1 MWSNGQHVSAKGGDV
16 VYGTAEDERGSEPGN
31 QLATGRELAMLRA
44 VAAGRVELVCS
55 CEPDLYI
62 DGLCCCDQYTA
73 HQLARRGLLRAS
85 APGRIGERVRA
96 ELTATGHAYVTGLP
110 VSA

>member
-1 MWSNGQHVSAKGGDV
+1 MYTRS
-16 VYGTAEDERGSEPGN
+16 EDERGTEPGN
-31 QLATGRELAMLRA
+31 QRATSRELAMLRA
-44 VAAGRVELVCS
+44 IAAGRAELVRS

-85 APGRIGERVRA
+85 APGRTGERVPA
-96 ELTATGHAYVTGLP
+96 ELTATGRAFVTGLP

>member
-1 MWSNGQHVSAKGGDV
+1 VVERATRVSKGRDA
-16 VYGTAEDERGSEPGN
+16 VYGRAEDERGTEPGN
-31 QLATGRELAMLRA
+31 QRATGRELAMLRA
-44 VAAGRVELVCS
+44 VAAGRAELVCS
-55 CEPDLYI
+55 CEPDLYV

-73 HQLARRGLLRAS
+73 HQLARRGLLRAT

-96 ELTATGHAYVTGLP
+96 ELTATGHAFVTGLP

>member
-1 MWSNGQHVSAKGGDV
+1 
-16 VYGTAEDERGSEPGN
+16 VYARAEDERGTEPGD
-31 QLATGRELAMLRA
+31 QQVTCRELAMLRA
-44 VAAGRVELVCS
+44 VAAGRAELIRS

-73 HQLARRGLLRAS
+73 HQLARRGLLRAT

-96 ELTATGHAYVTGLP
+96 ELTATGHAFFTGIP
-110 VSA
+110 FST